1 MREAEAVCVRLVF
14 LFAVSLGETPPRVS
28 LLPVQAEPVT
38 IAKQRVIIN
47 ISLGER
53 KSVSERPSFVLV
65 LQLSF
70 AKTIEKKIIEIHY
83 L

>member
-1 MREAEAVCVRLVF
+1 M
-14 LFAVSLGETPPRVS
+14 
-28 LLPVQAEPVT
+28 T

-70 AKTIEKKIIEIHY
+70 TKTIEKKIEIHY